1 MNLYQLSRP
10 VHTMCEHP
18 NCPRCGQPILV
29 TEIEDPDSKICSPV
43 EQEIVCPQC
52 GGFIS
57 ALTSLKRVVTYP
69 APVGDY
75 FDEDEVEVF
84 EIL

>member
-1 MNLYQLSRP
+1 
-10 VHTMCEHP
+10 
-18 NCPRCGQPILV
+18 LV
-29 TEIEDPDSKICSPV
+29 TEIEDPDSKIFSPV

-57 ALTSLKRVVTYP
+57 ALMSLKRVVTYQ

-75 FDEDEVEVF
+75 CDEVEAEVE
-84 EIL
+84 EIR